1 MLRFLY
7 SVAWGVCFWP
17 YFKWEHYTIVCTL
30 RCVGFNKAVDI
41 LEWLFIINSNV
52 KGNSRWGFSL
62 SFVVIVVK
70 CFKKIGDAYHFSYF
84 LMHLKIM
91 TWAINMCIVWSLHF
105 SFEMFNIF
113 CCERRKTTSLK
124 CSSLG
129 VKLSLPP

>member
-1 MLRFLY
+1 MLLFLLF
-7 SVAWGVCFWP
+7 SCLKCMFWP

-52 KGNSRWGFSL
+52 KGNSRWRFSL

-70 CFKKIGDAYHFSYF
+70 CLKENWWCISLLLFF
-84 LMHLKIM
+84 MHLKIM

-129 VKLSLPP
+129 GKFSLPP